1 MMVCHWL
8 GRQDIICILMTDTHK
23 HTYRHI
29 CKCLAPLVS
38 VCVCAFVRVTASC
51 RSIVV
56 PDRRRKLYIVDGYC
70 GYCGYYMAG
79 DCNDELLTGN
89 IDVGRNMPIELAL
102 FGV

>member
-1 MMVCHWL
+1 
-8 GRQDIICILMTDTHK
+8 MTEDTHRL
-23 HTYRHI
+23 TYRHI

-51 RSIVV
+51 RSIIVV
-56 PDRRRKLYIVDGYC
+56 PDRPRKLYIVDGLWILWILY
-70 GYCGYYMAG
+70 GMAG

>member
-1 MMVCHWL
+1 
-8 GRQDIICILMTDTHK
+8 MTDTHR

-56 PDRRRKLYIVDGYC
+56 PDRPRKYMDGWMDC
-70 GYCGYYMAG
+70 GYCGYWH
-79 DCNDELLTGN
+79 NDELLTGN